1 MREEPGL
8 RQEMQG
14 RTVLVVDD
22 ESIIRDLCVKV
33 LKDCRVLQAGDGEE
47 ALALWGR
54 QAVDVILT
62 DVMMAPMSGLDLLRR
77 VKEQAPDMPVVIMTG
92 YADKDIILQALQA
105 AADDFI
111 SKPINLLQLRTTI
124 NRVLEKKALRA
135 ELVSLKRMDR
145 LKTEFLGLISHK
157 LKTPTTAI
165 SLFMQNLAQGI
176 GDPQDP
182 GFQKTLGMILEES
195 AYLESLIQD
204 LLAFS
209 QVILRE
215 GPPRLAEVDTAALCR
230 ELIAN
235 LRPRAQAKGIE
246 LTLELDRELG
256 PLHTDR
262 EQLSFALFALLDNAI
277 KFTDGGGSVS
287 LKAAP
292 TETGLRLQVRDTGVG
307 IAAAELPR
315 VFEKFYQID
324 PAHTGQVRG
333 FGLGLFYARSFVQN
347 LDGSLMLESEA
358 GRGTTATL
366 TLPR

>member
-1 MREEPGL
+1 
-8 RQEMQG
+8 
-14 RTVLVVDD
+14 D
-22 ESIIRDLCVKV
+22 
-33 LKDCRVLQAGDGEE
+33 
-47 ALALWGR
+47 
-54 QAVDVILT
+54 
-62 DVMMAPMSGLDLLRR
+62 
-77 VKEQAPDMPVVIMTG
+77 KE
-92 YADKDIILQALQA
+92 IILQALQA

-135 ELVSLKRMDR
+135 ELLSLKRMDR

-176 GDPQDP
+176 GDASDP
-182 GFQKTLGMILEES
+182 SFQTTLRMILEES

-230 ELIAN
+230 ELIGS
-235 LRPRAQAKGIE
+235 LRPRAQAKNID
-246 LTLELDRELG
+246 LVLDLDPALG
-256 PLHTDR
+256 PIHTDR

-277 KFTDGGGSVS
+277 KFTNSGGSVS
-287 LKAAP
+287 LQATLGEP
-292 TETGLRLQVRDTGVG
+292 GLRLEVRDTGVG
-307 IAAAELPR
+307 IAAEELPR

-324 PAHTGQVRG
+324 PARTGQVRG
-333 FGLGLFYARSFVQN
+333 FGLGLFYARSFVHN
-347 LDGSLMLESEA
+347 LGGSLSLESEP
-358 GRGTTATL
+358 GRGTTAVL